1 MVGVEDAADQWKPH
15 ILVLTL
21 QPSFPDSIRKF
32 LNRPAIHL
40 LVRVKLETKP
50 KKNEDRVL
58 VLTTWRIYL
67 FGLKVPA
74 KVECSFNVLEIRA
87 LNALNHNQILVETEK
102 ASYNFKFPT
111 PESAD
116 QVTRHV
122 NTALAKIFPSP
133 ASV

>member
-1 MVGVEDAADQWKPH
+1 MGEQTRGPICPWKLIPNPLRSRKSFLP
-15 ILVLTL
+15 ILIL
-21 QPSFPDSIRKF
+21 QFSFAESIRKV

-67 FGLKVPA
+67 FGIKLPA
-74 KVECSFNVLEIRA
+74 KVSETKEKRA
-87 LNALNHNQILVETEK
+87 N
-102 ASYNFKFPT
+102 YNLKFPT
-111 PESAD
+111 PESAG
-116 QVTRHV
+116 QMTRHV
-122 NTALAKIFPSP
+122 NSALAKIFPNP